1 VRDPA
6 DNKVR
11 FVDTTIRDGQQ
22 SLWATN
28 MRTGMMLPV
37 LPILDR
43 AGFESIEIHANS
55 FEKKMVRE
63 LKEDPFERLRRARE
77 LVTNTP
83 LRIIRGRYL
92 TSFQIA
98 PRALEELWYN
108 LMGSYGIDEVRTSD
122 SSNTAVRWRDNV
134 EMARASGVKTVLN
147 LVFSI
152 SPRHT
157 DEYYALKAREAA
169 AIRPYRICLKDPGA
183 LLTPERLV
191 TLVPAILAH
200 TGDIPVEF
208 HTHCNTGLGGLC
220 TLKAIELGIRSVNTA
235 IPPMAE
241 GSSNPS
247 TLDVVRNARVLG
259 YETMLDESEL
269 PQVEAHLRAVAE
281 AEGFPVGKPLP
292 YDAAHYIHQVPG
304 GMISNLR
311 FQLHNA
317 GLGDKLAV
325 VLEEIGRVRAD
336 FGYPIMVTPYS
347 QFIGAQAVMNVIAGE
362 RYKTVSDE
370 IIHYALGN
378 WGEDERDSIDPTIR
392 DKVLDRPRAREL
404 ERGKA
409 EEPTLADLRR
419 RFGGS
424 GISDEE
430 MMMRLFTDRETVN
443 AMKQAGPARPWTG
456 KSGIIELIEKLAGK
470 SRLGLVQIDS
480 AEMKLRLGG
489 QASAQHNERPIEGQY
504 MGKLD
509 TLSDAEIA
517 NIGKLVEVL
526 DRSAFDFLTLEQ
538 SGFRLTVGKGAVAAA
553 PVAAGPAPTAAAAS
567 APAPQVN
574 AATTAAVP
582 GAEPAAMPGTVEVKA
597 TTMGRFYSRPEPAA
611 DPFVAVGTEVNEDST
626 VGLIEVMKLFNSMSA
641 GVSGEVAEICV
652 QDGDLVEYGQV
663 LMRIRP
669 AT

>member
-1 VRDPA
+1 MSDPA

-11 FVDTTIRDGQQ
+11 FVDTTVRDGQQ

-43 AGFESIEIHANS
+43 AGYEAIEIHANS

-77 LVTNTP
+77 LTPNTP

-108 LMGSYGIDEVRTSD
+108 LMGAYGIDEVRTSD
-122 SSNTAVRWRDNV
+122 SSNTAARWRDNV
-134 EMARASGVKTVLN
+134 EMARSAGVKTVLN

-157 DEYYALKAREAA
+157 DDYYALKAKEAA
-169 AIRPYRICLKDPGA
+169 SIRPYRICLKDPGA

-247 TLDVVRNARVLG
+247 TFDVARNARVFG

-269 PQVEAHLRAVAE
+269 PQVEAHLRSVAE
-281 AEGFPVGKPLP
+281 AEGFPVGQPLS
-292 YDAAHYIHQVPG
+292 YDAGHYIHQVPG

-317 GLGDKLAV
+317 GLGDKLPT
-325 VLEEIGRVRAD
+325 VLEEIGRVRAE

-347 QFIGAQAVMNVIAGE
+347 QFMGAQAVMNVIAGE

-370 IIHYALGN
+370 IIHYALGD
-378 WGEDERDSIDPTIR
+378 WGEDECDSIDPAVR

-404 ERGKA
+404 ARAKG
-409 EEPTLADLRR
+409 EEPTLVDLRR
-419 RFGGS
+419 RFGGP

-430 MMMRLFTDRETVN
+430 MMLRIFTDKETVDT
-443 AMKQAGPARPWTG
+443 MKQAGPARPWSPQ
-456 KSGIIELIEKLAGK
+456 SGVARLIEGFAASK
-470 SRLGLVQIDS
+470 RLGFVQIDS
-480 AEMKLRLGG
+480 EAIKLRLGG
-489 QASAQHNERPIEGQY
+489 QASRQHNEGPVEGDH

-509 TLSDAEIA
+509 ALGDAEIA
-517 NIGKLVEVL
+517 NIGKLVDVL
-526 DRSAFDFLTLEQ
+526 DRSAFDYMTLEL
-538 SGFRLTVGKGAVAAA
+538 SGIRLTVGTGAGAAA
-553 PVAAGPAPTAAAAS
+553 TAGAGPAPTASPQAPS
-567 APAPQVN
+567 APHLST
-574 AATTAAVP
+574 ATTAFAP
-582 GAEPAAMPGTVEVKA
+582 GAQHAVLAGTVEVKA
-597 TTMGRFYSRPEPAA
+597 TTMGRYYSRPEPAA
-611 DPFVAVGTEVNEDST
+611 DPFVTVGATVDENTT
-626 VGLIEVMKLFNSMSA
+626 VGLIEVMKLFNSVA
-641 GVSGEVAEICV
+641 AAVSGKVADILV
-652 QDGDLVEYGQV
+652 QDGDFVEYGQV
-663 LMRIRP
+663 LMLITP
-669 AT
+669 AD